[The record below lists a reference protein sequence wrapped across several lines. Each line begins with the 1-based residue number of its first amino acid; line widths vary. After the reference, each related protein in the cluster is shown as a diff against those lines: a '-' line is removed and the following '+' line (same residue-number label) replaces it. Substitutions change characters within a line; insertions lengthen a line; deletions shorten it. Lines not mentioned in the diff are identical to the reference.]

1 MIYQLLA
8 KWLVSWTPI
17 FYLKGVLGGSSH
29 FVSSQDHPPHLEA
42 IKGGHLETEHC
53 PMLRGQKLTMVDLT
67 TCPSFLGWSKQFTFG
82 YLLNFGM
89 SSEPLLGG
97 SPRSPQLGDLQSP
110 WLLLTKWD
118 DPPSRWHGSDIFC
131 LPQPPVARFHGILTS
146 WNPFWK
152 KKQVVMNARITRGHQ
167 LLCC

>member
-29 FVSSQDHPPHLEA
+29 FVSSQDHPPPFRSHKKA
-42 IKGGHLETEHC
+42 IWKGNIARCLGEKNWPWL
-53 PMLRGQKLTMVDLT
+53 LT
-67 TCPSFLGWSKQFTFG
+67 TCPSP
-82 YLLNFGM
+82 GM
-89 SSEPLLGG
+89 IHAVHLWLFAEFCTEQWAITWRIT
-97 SPRSPQLGDLQSP
+97 RSPQLGDLQSP
-110 WLLLTKWD
+110 WLLLTEWH
-118 DPPSRWHGSDIFC
+118 DPPSRWHSSDIFC

-146 WNPFWK
+146 LESLLEK